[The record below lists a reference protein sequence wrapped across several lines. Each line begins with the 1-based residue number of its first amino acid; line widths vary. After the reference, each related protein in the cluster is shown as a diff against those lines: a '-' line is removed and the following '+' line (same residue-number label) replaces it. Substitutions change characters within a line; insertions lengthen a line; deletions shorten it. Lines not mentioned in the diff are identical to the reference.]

1 MSIPTQPLAL
11 ATLSVLVVDDE
22 DGVRDLLTEHLTSRG
37 LSVTAVANG
46 GMAVDLITREAGR
59 FGLVFADLH
68 LPEKDGMAV
77 LEAARRV
84 NASAYVVIITGY
96 ATLDSA
102 IRAVRLG
109 AYDYITKPFS
119 LGQIDVIL
127 ARIEDRLSLES
138 ENRRLMRRIDT
149 RDVESAHSVLDR
161 LTSMEMRL
169 EAIESMLRELGGGFP
184 RRRS

>member
-1 MSIPTQPLAL
+1 MSIPSLPL
-11 ATLSVLVVDDE
+11 TLSSIPALVVDDE
-22 DGVRDLLTEHLTSRG
+22 DGVRELLAEHLAARG
-37 LSVTAVANG
+37 IQVTAVSDGA
-46 GMAVDLITREAGR
+46 AAIEAITREAGR

-68 LPEKDGMAV
+68 LPKSDGMSV
-77 LEAARRV
+77 LEAARAA

-109 AYDYITKPFS
+109 AYDYVTKPFS

-138 ENRRLMRRIDT
+138 ENRRLLHRMDT
-149 RDVESAHSVLDR
+149 REVESAHGVRER
-161 LTSMEMRL
+161 LT
-169 EAIESMLRELGGGFP
+169 AIEGRLSAIDSLLREMAAELS